1 MVFPVKYHPPSWK
14 VAHLMELQGGL
25 NTFDVPDK
33 KHLDRG
39 VSTAAMLFS

>member
-1 MVFPVKYHPPSWK
+1 MVFAVEYHPPSWK
-14 VAHLMELQGGL
+14 VAQLMELQGGL
-25 NTFDVPDK
+25 ITFDFPDK